1 MRASLLL
8 LTTALTAFAS
18 ATSYANITAATFYTT
33 IPSCVQSCTKLA
45 LSEDGCKY
53 STFHTSQSS
62 I

>member
-8 LTTALTAFAS
+8 LTSALTAFAS

-33 IPSCVQSCTKLA
+33 IPACVQSCTKLA

-53 STFHTSQSS
+53 ITLPS
-62 I
+62 